1 MRKSWIKWIL
11 IGVVATIGLV
21 VGIPLIISECYK
33 ANSGYITIWTAADVL
48 SYYGTILGT
57 LVAVITIVVTI
68 GFTRKQIQRESYIKS
83 EHEKWAKIES
93 IITEALGR
101 INPQHIL
108 TEGVD
113 NVAPVNDNFPNAI
126 MTTIQKYQMDCRIAT
141 DQLFSYLSSEDFPKM
156 KYLLDQI
163 MQASIIF
170 SDICEKEYVAYR
182 KISDIK
188 ARRTALETIELEKKY
203 PNSFTEK
210 DLSFCAS
217 VLERTKNLKYDE
229 IWGDIGKASRELA
242 DAYDHVYRNLLALKG
257 QVFDSIYTD
266 MRKRAGEILRFGR
279 KNNANS

>member
-21 VGIPLIISECYK
+21 VGIPLIINECYK

-108 TEGVD
+108 
-113 NVAPVNDNFPNAI
+113 
-126 MTTIQKYQMDCRIAT
+126 Y
-141 DQLFSYLSSEDFPKM
+141 
-156 KYLLDQI
+156 
-163 MQASIIF
+163 
-170 SDICEKEYVAYR
+170 
-182 KISDIK
+182 
-188 ARRTALETIELEKKY
+188 
-203 PNSFTEK
+203 
-210 DLSFCAS
+210 
-217 VLERTKNLKYDE
+217 
-229 IWGDIGKASRELA
+229 
-242 DAYDHVYRNLLALKG
+242 
-257 QVFDSIYTD
+257 
-266 MRKRAGEILRFGR
+266 
-279 KNNANS
+279 

>member
-21 VGIPLIISECYK
+21 VGIPLIINECYK

-93 IITEALGR
+93 KITEALGR

>member
-1 MRKSWIKWIL
+1 
-11 IGVVATIGLV
+11 
-21 VGIPLIISECYK
+21 
-33 ANSGYITIWTAADVL
+33 
-48 SYYGTILGT
+48 
-57 LVAVITIVVTI
+57 
-68 GFTRKQIQRESYIKS
+68 
-83 EHEKWAKIES
+83 
-93 IITEALGR
+93 
-101 INPQHIL
+101 
-108 TEGVD
+108 
-113 NVAPVNDNFPNAI
+113 
-126 MTTIQKYQMDCRIAT
+126 MDCRIAT
-141 DQLFSYLSSEDFPKM
+141 DQLFSYLSSDDFPKM

-229 IWGDIGKASRELA
+229 IWDDIGKASRELA

-279 KNNANS
+279 KNNVNS

>member
-21 VGIPLIISECYK
+21 VGIPLIINECYK

-93 IITEALGR
+93 KITEALGR

-229 IWGDIGKASRELA
+229 IWDDIGKASRELA

>member
-21 VGIPLIISECYK
+21 VGIPLIINECYK

-229 IWGDIGKASRELA
+229 IWGDIGKASRE
-242 DAYDHVYRNLLALKG
+242 
-257 QVFDSIYTD
+257 
-266 MRKRAGEILRFGR
+266 
-279 KNNANS
+279 

>member
-1 MRKSWIKWIL
+1 
-11 IGVVATIGLV
+11 
-21 VGIPLIISECYK
+21 
-33 ANSGYITIWTAADVL
+33 
-48 SYYGTILGT
+48 
-57 LVAVITIVVTI
+57 
-68 GFTRKQIQRESYIKS
+68 
-83 EHEKWAKIES
+83 
-93 IITEALGR
+93 
-101 INPQHIL
+101 
-108 TEGVD
+108 
-113 NVAPVNDNFPNAI
+113 
-126 MTTIQKYQMDCRIAT
+126 MDCRIAT

-242 DAYDHVYRNLLALKG
+242 DAYDHVYRNKY
-257 QVFDSIYTD
+257 SIQFILICESEHVKYCVSEEKIMQTLD
-266 MRKRAGEILRFGR
+266 MGDKEQDDQYPSQSVAAQE
-279 KNNANS
+279 